1 MSVSVSLQ
9 MSDEQLAPFRAALM
23 ASRCQIDGQRDD
35 ERAAELIDRSRRV
48 DLQRVPES
56 LRPHIAK
63 VEEIAAMLT
72 DRRWQTDPATREDL
86 TAALAYFQDVDD
98 LIPDSNPQFG
108 LVDDAIIIELA
119 LSDHAQEWSQ
129 WHAFSRFQRA
139 HPDLGDIGRAEWL
152 KLNADRF
159 GDSRS
164 STSYLAEGYNQN
176 QSRSRYRLMTPLPRI
191 DMG

>member
-9 MSDEQLAPFRAALM
+9 MGDEQLAPFRAALM
-23 ASRCQIDGQRDD
+23 ASRCEVDGQEDGD
-35 ERAAELIDRSRRV
+35 RAAELIDRSRRV
-48 DLQRVPES
+48 DLARVPEF

-63 VEEIAAMLT
+63 VEEIASMLGDQRWHT
-72 DRRWQTDPATREDL
+72 DRATREDL

-98 LIPDSNPQFG
+98 LIPDSVPQFG

-119 LSDHAQEWSQ
+119 LSEHAQEWSQ

-139 HPDLGDIGRAEWL
+139 HPDHGDIGRAEWL
-152 KLNADRF
+152 KLNADAFEDTR
-159 GDSRS
+159 GN
-164 STSYLAEGYNQN
+164 TSYLATGYNQN
-176 QSRSRYRLMTPLPRI
+176 QSRSRYRMLTPLPRI